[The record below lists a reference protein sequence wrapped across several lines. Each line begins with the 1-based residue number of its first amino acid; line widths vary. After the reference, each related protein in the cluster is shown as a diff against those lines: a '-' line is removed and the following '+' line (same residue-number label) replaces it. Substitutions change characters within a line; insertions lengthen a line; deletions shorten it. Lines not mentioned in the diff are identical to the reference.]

1 MLWVLDSSLNL
12 YWSLFSL
19 SKILWALFLKFFG
32 LRWALHSRSFFAA
45 RWFLGSIKPRIW
57 HFPEKRKARPC
68 QSWAPQQG
76 TLSKSFATLVLFAF
90 SEFLGPW
97 EYSWDLQRLS
107 SQNEN
112 SGQQNVPIMYSDKQ
126 ISVVTWIP
134 KGHK

>member
-19 SKILWALFLKFFG
+19 LKKLWALFLKFFG

-45 RWFLGSIKPRIW
+45 RWFLGSIKPRLW

-90 SEFLGPW
+90 SELLGPW
-97 EYSWDLQRLS
+97 EYFLDRQRLS
-107 SQNEN
+107 SRNGN
-112 SGQQNVPIMYSDKQ
+112 SRQQDVPIMYGMTN
-126 ISVVTWIP
+126 ISSHVDP
-134 KGHK
+134 KGS